1 MKKTIKGY
9 AMGFLSAILLFTL
22 ATGVYAAANARTRT
36 MTVTYGHI
44 RLVVN
49 GEQITPRDGQGNVV
63 HPFVSDGTTYLPVR
77 ALADALGQEVR
88 WDGATSTVYIDS
100 PTQAVQPVPTPQPT
114 PVPTPPLAPV
124 VREVEVPLF
133 NQPCIRVGDS
143 NFFNASA
150 DSIRVMVNA
159 WEGERLADNR
169 TRHTNY
175 VVYTLGDTA
184 TRFTATLN
192 PPVGSGIAELVYSI
206 YGDGRNLFTSPI
218 MTQAV
223 SPQLVD
229 IDVAGVSEL
238 RIEVVLIGDPQS
250 INSSGYLGIENATV
264 VTIVVE

>member
-9 AMGFLSAILLFTL
+9 AMGFLSAILLLAL
-22 ATGVYAAANARTRT
+22 ATSVYAATRTRT

-49 GEQITPRDGQGNVV
+49 GELITPRDGQGNIV

-88 WDGATSTVYIDS
+88 WDGATSTVYIGEATLAGVATPQ
-100 PTQAVQPVPTPQPT
+100 PTPTPQPT
-114 PVPTPPLAPV
+114 LPPAPV

-133 NQPCIRVGDS
+133 NQPYIRVGDS

-150 DSIRVMVNA
+150 DSIRIMVNA

-175 VVYTLGDTA
+175 VVYALSDTA

-192 PPVGSGIAELVYSI
+192 PPVGSGIAELVYNI
-206 YGDGRNLFTSPI
+206 YGDGRSLFTSPI
-218 MTQAV
+218 MHQAV
-223 SPQLVD
+223 LPQQID
-229 IDVAGVSEL
+229 IDVTGVSEL
-238 RIEVVLIGDPQS
+238 RMEVVLIGDPQS
-250 INSSGYLGIENATV
+250 INSSGYRGIENATV
-264 VTIVVE
+264 VTLVVE